1 MDDGLQMRLWQ
12 SNLEEHNKLVFN
24 LRKGS
29 TSKLSRAEIA
39 EISNS
44 LLATITNDGLN
55 PYKAVEM
62 FTKYR
67 PNIPVQF
74 QLDELYAEP
83 SAEVQF
89 QSDELYAEPSAEVWA
104 KVNKEKIDRSE
115 FRAQL
120 KADKYVN
127 NKEQIENLAV
137 YGGEGKA

>member
-1 MDDGLQMRLWQ
+1 M
-12 SNLEEHNKLVFN
+12 H
-24 LRKGS
+24 
-29 TSKLSRAEIA
+29 AEIA

-44 LLATITNDGLN
+44 VLVMITNDGLN
-55 PYKAVEM
+55 LYKAVEM

-83 SAEVQF
+83 SAEV
-89 QSDELYAEPSAEVWA
+89 WA
-104 KVNKEKIDRSE
+104 KVKKKKIDRSE

-127 NKEQIENLAV
+127 DKERIESLGSTTVRVRHKQA
-137 YGGEGKA
+137 GGFC